1 MAMKTILVPIP
12 DTAGQTAAIE
22 IALMVAKAVAGHVEA
37 LYIETPAPITVRTG
51 RLGGYEA
58 TRDVG
63 LSPAAQLTQQEFARA
78 AEARERAAEQARAEF
93 QRICAA
99 HGVPVC
105 APDAS
110 DPVPSAS
117 WRRTEGSYASAVTM
131 RAPAYD
137 VMVVPN
143 PSTTTP
149 AREIAEHTL
158 LETGR
163 PVLLSPARPE
173 RDPSSS
179 AMIAWFPSLQA
190 WRAVAAAVPLM
201 ATARQ
206 VEIVT
211 VGEDETAV
219 AQSRADVIRYLGWHG
234 ITATARRV
242 KAPSRNI
249 GDMLLHEASEAGIGM
264 LVMGA
269 YSHSRVRELLLGGVT
284 RHVLSNVAVTPVF
297 MAH

>member
-12 DTAGQTAAIE
+12 DTAVDPAAIE
-22 IALMVAKAVAGHVEA
+22 IALMVAKAVTGHVEG
-37 LYIETPAPITVRTG
+37 LYIETPAPITLRAG
-51 RLGGYEA
+51 RLGGYQT

-63 LSPAAQLTQQEFARA
+63 LAPAAQLAQEEFARA
-78 AEARERAAEQARAEF
+78 AEARERAAERARAEF

-99 HGVPVC
+99 HGVPIC

-117 WRRTEGSYASAVTM
+117 WRQTEGSYASAVTM

-173 RDPSSS
+173 PDPSSS

-206 VEIVT
+206 VEIVS
-211 VGEDETAV
+211 VGEDEAAV
-219 AQSRADVIRYLGWHG
+219 AESRADVIRYLGWHG
-234 ITATARRV
+234 IAATARQV
-242 KAPSRNI
+242 KPLSRNI
-249 GDMLLHEASEAGIGM
+249 GDTLLHEASEAGIGM

>member
-1 MAMKTILVPIP
+1 MTMKMILVPIP
-12 DTAGQTAAIE
+12 DAAVNTVAIE
-22 IALMVAKAVAGHVEA
+22 IALMMAKAVAGHVEG
-37 LYIETPAPITVRTG
+37 LYIETPAPITPRTTP
-51 RLGGYEA
+51 LAGYEA
-58 TRDVG
+58 TSYAHV
-63 LSPAAQLTQQEFARA
+63 PAGAQLAEEEFARA
-78 AEARERAAEQARAEF
+78 AQARERAAEQARAEF
-93 QRICAA
+93 QRVCAA

-110 DPVPSAS
+110 GPVPSAS
-117 WRRTEGSYASAVTM
+117 WRQVQGSYASAVTT

-173 RDPSSS
+173 PDPSSS
-179 AMIAWFPSLQA
+179 AMIAWSPSLQA
-190 WRAVAAAVPLM
+190 WRAVTAAVPLL
-201 ATARQ
+201 AKARR
-206 VEIVT
+206 VEIVS
-211 VGEDETAV
+211 VGQDEA
-219 AQSRADVIRYLGWHG
+219 AFAESRAEVIRYLGWHG
-234 ITATARRV
+234 ITATARQV
-242 KAPSRNI
+242 KPVSRSI
-249 GDMLLHEASEAGIGM
+249 GDALLHEAGEAGIGM

-284 RHVLSNVAVTPVF
+284 RHVLSHVAVTPVF